1 MQENPTSHAYLRD
14 LGLKKIKKFK
24 FVMKKSSK
32 IKNSSMYQAIHRKL
46 MLVDELPTGV
56 LSRYKRDITAKS
68 FTVGKRKHP
77 KFVMKKPTPYFWL
90 EELVVPT
97 FEIAANPTIKFNET
111 KQRRFYIIQ
120 R

>member
-14 LGLKKIKKFK
+14 FPNFFSDREKFANIFNPK
-24 FVMKKSSK
+24 F
-32 IKNSSMYQAIHRKL
+32 
-46 MLVDELPTGV
+46 
-56 LSRYKRDITAKS
+56 
-68 FTVGKRKHP
+68 